1 MSYCPNC
8 RLFVSGSRSRCPLCQ
23 GDLCATDRQPPFPPL
38 KSRETFP
45 RVPDLFKQH
54 NLFLRFLVFLSVAAS
69 VISLAVN
76 YLLPTQ
82 IWWSLFVVFGIACV
96 WISLSLAIKKR
107 RNLPKNILWQVF
119 LAAVLSLLWDL
130 ATGWHRW
137 SLDYFLPI
145 LFTLAIVSMWVT
157 ARILN
162 LRAGDYLVYLC
173 IDILFA
179 ILPAVCIFA
188 GALRVLLPSIICV
201 VGSILSLAA
210 LLIFEGENMRRE
222 LRRKLHL

>member
-1 MSYCPNC
+1 M
-8 RLFVSGSRSRCPLCQ
+8 
-23 GDLCATDRQPPFPPL
+23 
-38 KSRETFP
+38 
-45 RVPDLFKQH
+45 
-54 NLFLRFLVFLSVAAS
+54 AAS